1 MVARPNLSSLLLL
14 LLPPK
19 YYLNI
24 DAIMTF
30 IFEIETF
37 YDHLLYIKYKYIRM
51 SIRFFQLLCN
61 FALTTFSQLNFPLLP
76 KLFTKLVS
84 LLSRE
89 GIKLNYTTA
98 CALFALLI
106 YIFSAYLNSMQAFRP
121 NLLSPIL

>member
-14 LLPPK
+14 LVPPK

-37 YDHLLYIKYKYIRM
+37 YDYLLYIKYKYIRV
-51 SIRFFQLLCN
+51 SIHFFQLLCN

-98 CALFALLI
+98 RALFALLI